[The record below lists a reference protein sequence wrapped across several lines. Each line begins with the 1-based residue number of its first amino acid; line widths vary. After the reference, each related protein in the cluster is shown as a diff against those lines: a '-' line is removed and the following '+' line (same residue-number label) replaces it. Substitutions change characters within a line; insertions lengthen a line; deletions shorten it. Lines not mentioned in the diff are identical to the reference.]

1 MKSLVAMHT
10 GGRLSSILT
19 YISSYN
25 GRWACCTPYDN
36 GTIDCDNP
44 TNDQYPGPAPSQLAT
59 VAFISADGTA
69 SYATATATATGTNT
83 SSSSPSSSSSSGIG
97 AGAAAG
103 IGVGVGFGVFI
114 IAAIAAL
121 LYLRN
126 RNPSHTKLQESN
138 VADDP
143 QPGWYLDNQQQLQ
156 QAAPQPVIYELDR
169 AEPGPKELDS
179 RQRPS

>member
-1 MKSLVAMHT
+1 MKLLVAMHT

-19 YISSYN
+19 YIPSYN
-25 GRWACCTPYDN
+25 GRWACCTRYDN
-36 GTIDCDNP
+36 NTIDCDNP
-44 TNDQYPGPAPSQLAT
+44 TNDQYPGPAPSQLST

-69 SYATATATATGTNT
+69 SYATATATATGSNA
-83 SSSSPSSSSSSGIG
+83 SSSLPSSSSSSGIG

-126 RNPSHTKLQESN
+126 RGPSHTKLQESSA
-138 VADDP
+138 VDDP
-143 QPGWYLDNQQQLQ
+143 QPGWYLGNQQQLQ
-156 QAAPQPVIYELDR
+156 
-169 AEPGPKELDS
+169 
-179 RQRPS
+179 

>member
-1 MKSLVAMHT
+1 MKLLVAIHT

-19 YISSYN
+19 YIPSYN
-25 GRWACCTPYDN
+25 GRWACCTRYDN
-36 GTIDCDNP
+36 STIDCDNP
-44 TNDQYPGPAPSQLAT
+44 TDDQYPGPAPSQLST

-69 SYATATATATGTNT
+69 SYATATATATPTGANAP
-83 SSSSPSSSSSSGIG
+83 SSSSSSSGIG
-97 AGAAAG
+97 PGAAAG

-156 QAAPQPVIYELDR
+156 QAPPQPVIYELNR